1 MCHLH
6 THSEYSAL
14 DGLATIQEI
23 IERAK
28 DLNHDSVAITDHGNM
43 SMALEFY
50 SKAKKAGI
58 SPIIGME
65 AYQVSFGQP
74 MSIRDKNFYHLL
86 LLAKNNTGYKNLSS
100 IATISQLEG
109 YYYKPRID
117 YGVLEDHS
125 EGLIVTT
132 GCMAAEIPSLIR
144 EGNLS
149 EAETLFRWYQNIFK
163 DDFYVELQDHNIP
176 ELLDQNRILLEWAKK
191 YGVSPIVTNDSHYAL
206 KEHASP
212 HDIMLCI
219 QTGSKVGDKDRMRFN
234 NESYY
239 MKSDEEMP
247 YQEFLH
253 NNKDVAKKCKV
264 SFGKESYKIPI
275 LFKDS
280 FQVLRDN
287 VLRLAPEKYEEV
299 PLARLEF
306 ELDVIKK
313 MGFSDYFLIVF
324 DLINFCKKNNIYYS
338 IRGSAAGSVVSY
350 ILDITKVEPISNELF
365 FERFLN
371 PDRISMPDIDMD
383 FADDQRHLVVE
394 YTIDKYGVENVASII
409 TFGTMATK
417 AALKDSCRVLNIP
430 LKEAET
436 LTKLI
441 PSGNKATD
449 LRGCMGIKE
458 FSTLIEGNTLLKK
471 AYEYALVLENRIRNT
486 GVHAAGIV
494 ISDKP
499 IKDYVPLSRI
509 QDSKLS
515 ERLIGATQFEMK
527 HLEDLGLLKMDYLG
541 LSTLTVVRKTIE
553 LVNKKYGKSYTFDNI
568 PISHPKIWELLKS
581 GDTIGVF
588 QLSSDGMTDVIK
600 KMQPKKYEHIVAAV
614 ALYRPGP
621 MDYIPLYI
629 KRLHGEEF
637 IYDHPILEPILKETY
652 GVCVHEDTLI
662 ITENGNKKIKDLKV
676 GERVLSYNEKTGEN
690 EFKKITRVYDNSIK
704 KCVKVKTRI
713 GEVICTPDHKF
724 FTQEGWIKA
733 KDLKNTSLVS
743 TWVGVKDYNKT
754 FIGNNKA
761 RILGLL
767 LSEGDTKKGHCVF
780 YNKDFSLCEN
790 FMSLVSKEFDNID
803 FTIAKSEKDLYS
815 ILVKNSEKHNKF
827 QQRPSSLV
835 SWLREIGLYGSIDKN
850 KSLKSLVYNLSN
862 EEKEHLLSGLF
873 DGDGTVADARSW
885 GFVSSSHALSENV
898 FYLLRSC
905 GIDCYIKI
913 YESYTR
919 VYILDR
925 QNFYEKISK
934 ISHIKPKDGFVR
946 NEIKIDVNLALKC
959 LREIPYVVDD
969 YCSEVI
975 GINSQLRRKLKKGLC
990 RFICLKDDNKPLSEL
1005 IKRNLPLNYK
1015 TFNEIEIEEFGEAHV
1030 YDIEVEDTHNYY
1042 GNNILLHNCVYQEQV
1057 MKMSVEFAGYTL
1069 AEADFLRKAI
1079 GKKDVEGLKAQEQK
1093 FIEGALKKGNKE
1105 DIAKKLWNDIL
1116 PSARYSFN
1124 KAHAAVYAQLTCK
1137 TAYLKAMYPSEFIAE
1152 YIQSELSKDA
1162 GDSIPDIKRHVKLY
1176 PPTYKDVFCVPFE
1189 NGVKIGTSAIKGIS
1203 LEFCE
1208 RIAEFKGKIISE
1220 FFEEVRPSKKQLE
1233 ILINSGVLDSLWDR
1247 YSLSSSKEKILKH
1260 IEDIKSPKK
1269 KIRGFFDTE
1278 EDFGKLKF
1286 EKELI
1291 TFSEK
1296 ELMDMEFETFGFY
1309 ISKSPQEL
1317 ALDLFKSN
1325 KTTEVKLGKNILLA
1339 GTVNPKYTQ
1348 TKNGDEMAFLDLT
1361 DVYGKVSITVFPK
1374 QLIKNKD
1381 LIKSGKPLTI
1391 YCKTQD
1397 YNGKVSLLA
1406 EEISDK
1412 DISEFYPECFY
1423 VPPPSEGLVCF
1434 YKYGDEPYDIMAK
1447 INTLMVKSGNLE
1459 VSVFDVETSRYIDF
1473 DFRTGINPLEL
1484 YNLLK

>member
-28 DLNHDSVAITDHGNM
+28 ALNHDSVAITDHGNM

-50 SKAKKAGI
+50 SKAKKTGI
-58 SPIIGME
+58 NPIIGME
-65 AYQVSFGQP
+65 AYQVYFGQP
-74 MSIRDKNFYHLL
+74 MSIRDKNFNHLL
-86 LLAKNNTGYKNLSS
+86 LLAKNNTGYRNLSA

-117 YGVLEDHS
+117 YGILERYA
-125 EGLIVTT
+125 EGLITTT
-132 GCMAAEIPSLIR
+132 GCMAAEIPTLIR

-149 EAETLFRWYQNIFK
+149 EAETLFRWYQNVFK

-176 ELLDQNRILLEWAKK
+176 ELLDQNKVLLEWAKK
-191 YGVSPIVTNDSHYAL
+191 YGVIPIVTNDSHYAV

-219 QTGSKVGDKDRMRFN
+219 QTGSKVGDKERMRFN

-239 MKSDEEMP
+239 MKADEEMP

-287 VLRLAPEKYEEV
+287 VLRLAPEKYEEI

-350 ILDITKVEPISNELF
+350 VLDITKVEPISNELF

-394 YTIDKYGVENVASII
+394 YTLNKYGVENVASII

-430 LKEAET
+430 LKEAEG
-436 LTKLI
+436 LTKLV

-449 LRGCMGIKE
+449 LKGCMGIKE

-499 IKDYVPLSRI
+499 IKDYVPLSRV

-541 LSTLTVVRKTIE
+541 LSTLTVVRKTIKR
-553 LVNKKYGKSYTFDNI
+553 VNEKYGKSYTFDNV

-581 GDTIGVF
+581 GDTIGIF

-652 GVCVHEDTLI
+652 GILI
-662 ITENGNKKIKDLKV
+662 
-676 GERVLSYNEKTGEN
+676 
-690 EFKKITRVYDNSIK
+690 F
-704 KCVKVKTRI
+704 
-713 GEVICTPDHKF
+713 
-724 FTQEGWIKA
+724 
-733 KDLKNTSLVS
+733 
-743 TWVGVKDYNKT
+743 
-754 FIGNNKA
+754 
-761 RILGLL
+761 
-767 LSEGDTKKGHCVF
+767 
-780 YNKDFSLCEN
+780 
-790 FMSLVSKEFDNID
+790 
-803 FTIAKSEKDLYS
+803 
-815 ILVKNSEKHNKF
+815 
-827 QQRPSSLV
+827 
-835 SWLREIGLYGSIDKN
+835 
-850 KSLKSLVYNLSN
+850 
-862 EEKEHLLSGLF
+862 
-873 DGDGTVADARSW
+873 
-885 GFVSSSHALSENV
+885 
-898 FYLLRSC
+898 
-905 GIDCYIKI
+905 
-913 YESYTR
+913 
-919 VYILDR
+919 
-925 QNFYEKISK
+925 
-934 ISHIKPKDGFVR
+934 
-946 NEIKIDVNLALKC
+946 
-959 LREIPYVVDD
+959 
-969 YCSEVI
+969 
-975 GINSQLRRKLKKGLC
+975 
-990 RFICLKDDNKPLSEL
+990 
-1005 IKRNLPLNYK
+1005 
-1015 TFNEIEIEEFGEAHV
+1015 
-1030 YDIEVEDTHNYY
+1030 
-1042 GNNILLHNCVYQEQV
+1042 QEQI

-1079 GKKDVEGLKAQEQK
+1079 GKKDIEGLKAQEQK
-1093 FIEGALKKGNKE
+1093 FIAGALKKGNKE

-1189 NGVKIGTSAIKGIS
+1189 DGVKIGTSAIKGIS

-1208 RIAEFKGKIISE
+1208 RIAEFKGKTISE

-1269 KIRGFFDTE
+1269 KIKGFFDTE

-1325 KTTEVKLGKNILLA
+1325 KTTEVKLGKNILFA

-1374 QLIKNKD
+1374 QLIKYKD
-1381 LIKSGKPLTI
+1381 LIKSGKPLTV

-1459 VSVFDVETSRYIDF
+1459 VSVFDVENSRYIDF